1 MICSFVK
8 IIEKNSLGF
17 CLKLKK
23 LFMLLFIF
31 NTLSFISMAIVIN
44 KYQKSTIKLEDAYNM
59 QYKSLILADEL
70 RQSSDDLTR
79 MARTYVLTGNPMFE
93 EQYKTVLAIRNGELP
108 RPKRYNGI
116 FWDFLTIDGSIPILD
131 GEKIP
136 LRELMKNANFPESEL
151 NMLFTSQN
159 ESDDL
164 TKLENKAMNAMKG
177 NFLDKDGNYT
187 IKAKPDFVLARDLM
201 HSKEYHE
208 AKIRIMKPLDN
219 FYKAFEN
226 RTKQKVD
233 EARATVKELEF
244 YVNVIVLFSIIL
256 FLMSFFIILFRI
268 VYPIDLLRNVM
279 LKLSTNNTNVEL
291 DKDKYND
298 EIADMIGAIEIFKDN
313 TQKLLT
319 SEHQIK
325 LAMQEATT
333 ANKAKSIFLA
343 RMSHELRTPLNAIL
357 GFANILQ
364 KSQNTNKQEKEN
376 LNIIKRSGEHLLNI
390 INEILELSKIEAG
403 KMELSPKS
411 FNLFDLIKEI
421 EDIFSFR
428 CESLNL
434 NFEIKTNNLPKYIK
448 ADEQRLRQILINLLG
463 NSLKFTKEGFISL
476 YVYELNNKL
485 FFEVKDS
492 GIGISK
498 EYQEKIF
505 KPFEQIKKDNYT
517 SEGTGLGLSITKEL
531 IALMDGNIYLKSQV
545 GVGSEFYFSINYE
558 KANEAEIKKESSKNI
573 VAVKNQDF
581 SKTILVVDD
590 IKENRDLI
598 TWLLESYNFKTL
610 QASSGI
616 EALEIY
622 KKEKIDLIFMDI
634 LMEGMNGIETILAI
648 RQKDKK
654 IPIIAL
660 SANVFEEDKNE
671 AIKSGADDFLA
682 KPVEEKEIF
691 LILQK
696 YLDVELFYEN
706 DKKEEIFDVK
716 NELKN
721 LSKEFFQKLNEK
733 ALLMDSDGILNLIE
747 EYNLSKELQNHIK
760 NLINEFKY
768 QELINLYKY

>member
-1 MICSFVK
+1 
-8 IIEKNSLGF
+8 
-17 CLKLKK
+17 
-23 LFMLLFIF
+23 MLLFIL
-31 NTLSFISMAIVIN
+31 NTLSFISVAVVIN
-44 KYQKSTIKLEDAYNM
+44 KYQKSTINLEDAYNM

-79 MARTYVLTGNPMFE
+79 MARTYVITGNPMFE

-116 FWDFLTIDGSIPILD
+116 FWDFLTLQGNKPKLD

-136 LRELMKNANFPESEL
+136 LRDLMRNANFPDSEL

-164 TKLENKAMNAMKG
+164 TKLEHKAMNAIKG
-177 NFLDKDGNYT
+177 KFLDKDGNYT
-187 IKAKPDFVLARDLM
+187 IKGEPDFALARELM

-208 AKIRIMKPLDN
+208 AKIRIMEPLDR
-219 FYKAFEN
+219 FYRAFEN

-244 YVNVIVLFSIIL
+244 YVNVIVLFSIIF

-268 VYPIDLLRNVM
+268 VYPIDLLRRVM
-279 LKLSTNNTNVEL
+279 LKLSQNDMSVEI
-291 DKDKYND
+291 DKNKFDD
-298 EIADMIGAIEIFKDN
+298 EVGDMIGAVEIFKDN

-325 LAMQEATT
+325 QAMQEATT

-364 KSQNTNKQEKEN
+364 KSQNINKQEKEN

-403 KMELSPKS
+403 KMELTPKS

-421 EDIFSFR
+421 DDIFSFR

-434 NFEIKTNNLPKYIK
+434 KFEIKTNNLQKYIK
-448 ADEQRLRQILINLLG
+448 TDEQRLRQILINLLG

-505 KPFEQIKKDNYT
+505 KPFEQVKKDNYT

-531 IALMDGNIYLKSQV
+531 ITLMGGNIYLKSQV

-558 KANEAEIKKESSKNI
+558 KADENKIKKESSKNI

-671 AIKSGADDFLA
+671 AIQSGADDFLA
-682 KPVEEKEIF
+682 KPVEEKEIL
-691 LILQK
+691 LILEK
-696 YLDVELFYEN
+696 YLHIELEYEN
-706 DKKEEIFDVK
+706 KEKSIDFKKELEI
-716 NELKN
+716 LP
-721 LSKEFFQKLNEK
+721 KEFVEKLKQK
-733 ALLMDSDGILNLIE
+733 ALLMDNDGIFELLK
-747 EYNLSKELQNHIK
+747 EYDLSSDLKIYIK
-760 NLINEFKY
+760 SLVDEFKY
-768 QELINLYKY
+768 QELVNLV

>member
-1 MICSFVK
+1 
-8 IIEKNSLGF
+8 
-17 CLKLKK
+17 
-23 LFMLLFIF
+23 MLLFIL
-31 NTLSFISMAIVIN
+31 NTLSFISVAVVIN
-44 KYQKSTIKLEDAYNM
+44 KYQKSTINLEDAYNM

-79 MARTYVLTGNPMFE
+79 MARTYVITGNPMFE

-116 FWDFLTIDGSIPILD
+116 FWDFLTLQGNKPKLD

-136 LRELMKNANFPESEL
+136 LRDLMRNANFPDSEL

-164 TKLENKAMNAMKG
+164 TKLEHKAMNAIKG
-177 NFLDKDGNYT
+177 KFLDKDGNYT
-187 IKAKPDFVLARDLM
+187 IKGEPDFALARELM

-208 AKIRIMKPLDN
+208 AKIRIMEPLDR
-219 FYKAFEN
+219 FYRAFEN

-244 YVNVIVLFSIIL
+244 YVNVIVLFSIVF

-268 VYPIDLLRNVM
+268 VYPIDLLRRVM
-279 LKLSTNNTNVEL
+279 LKLSQNDMSVEI
-291 DKDKYND
+291 DKNKFDD
-298 EIADMIGAIEIFKDN
+298 EVGDMIGAVEIFKDN

-325 LAMQEATT
+325 QAMEEATT

-364 KSQNTNKQEKEN
+364 KSQNINKQEKEN

-403 KMELSPKS
+403 KMELTPKS

-421 EDIFSFR
+421 DDIFSFR
-428 CESLNL
+428 CESINL

-505 KPFEQIKKDNYT
+505 KPFEQVKKDNYT
-517 SEGTGLGLSITKEL
+517 TEGTGLGLSITKEL
-531 IALMDGNIYLKSQV
+531 ITLMAGNIYLKSQV

-558 KANEAEIKKESSKNI
+558 KADENKIKKESSKNI

-671 AIKSGADDFLA
+671 AIQSGADDFLA
-682 KPVEEKEIF
+682 KPVEEKEIL
-691 LILQK
+691 LILEK
-696 YLDVELFYEN
+696 YLYIELEYEN
-706 DKKEEIFDVK
+706 KEKRIDVKKELESLPQEFVEK
-716 NELKN
+716 LK
-721 LSKEFFQKLNEK
+721 QK
-733 ALLMDSDGILNLIE
+733 ALLMDNDGIFELLK
-747 EYNLSKELQNHIK
+747 EYDLSNDLKIYIK
-760 NLINEFKY
+760 SLVHEFKY
-768 QELINLYKY
+768 QELVNLV

>member
-1 MICSFVK
+1 M
-8 IIEKNSLGF
+8 
-17 CLKLKK
+17 KLKK
-23 LFMLLFIF
+23 LFMLLFIL
-31 NTLSFISMAIVIN
+31 NTLLFISVAIVIN
-44 KYQKSTIKLEDAYNM
+44 KYQKSTINLEDAYNM

-79 MARTYVLTGNPMFE
+79 MARTYVITGNPMFE

-116 FWDFLTIDGSIPILD
+116 FWDFLTLQGNKPKLD

-136 LRELMKNANFPESEL
+136 LRDLMRNANFPDSEL

-164 TKLENKAMNAMKG
+164 TKLEHKAMNAIKG
-177 NFLDKDGNYT
+177 KFLDKDGNYT
-187 IKAKPDFVLARDLM
+187 IKGEPDFALARELM

-208 AKIRIMKPLDN
+208 AKIRIMEPLDR
-219 FYKAFEN
+219 FYRAFEN

-244 YVNVIVLFSIIL
+244 YVNVIVLFSIIF

-268 VYPIDLLRNVM
+268 VYPIDLLRRVM
-279 LKLSTNNTNVEL
+279 LKLSQNDMSVEI
-291 DKDKYND
+291 DKNKFDD
-298 EIADMIGAIEIFKDN
+298 EVGDMIGAVEIFKDN

-325 LAMQEATT
+325 QAMQEATT
-333 ANKAKSIFLA
+333 ANKAKSVFLA

-364 KSQNTNKQEKEN
+364 KSQNINKQEKEN

-403 KMELSPKS
+403 KMELTPKS

-421 EDIFSFR
+421 DDIFSFR
-428 CESLNL
+428 CESINL

-505 KPFEQIKKDNYT
+505 KPFEQVKKDNYT

-531 IALMDGNIYLKSQV
+531 ITLMAGNIYLKSQV

-558 KANEAEIKKESSKNI
+558 KADENKIKKESSKNI

-634 LMEGMNGIETILAI
+634 LMERMNGIETILAI

-682 KPVEEKEIF
+682 KPVEEKEIL
-691 LILQK
+691 LILEK
-696 YLDVELFYEN
+696 YLYIELEYEN
-706 DKKEEIFDVK
+706 KEKRIDVKKELESLPQEFVEK
-716 NELKN
+716 LK
-721 LSKEFFQKLNEK
+721 QK
-733 ALLMDSDGILNLIE
+733 ALLMDNDGIFELLKA
-747 EYNLSKELQNHIK
+747 YDLSSGLKIYIK
-760 NLINEFKY
+760 SLVDEFKY
-768 QELINLYKY
+768 QELVNLV

>member
-1 MICSFVK
+1 M
-8 IIEKNSLGF
+8 
-17 CLKLKK
+17 KLKN
-23 LFMLLFIF
+23 LFKLLFIF
-31 NTLSFISMAIVIN
+31 NTVSFIFVAIVIN
-44 KYQKSTIKLEDAYNM
+44 KYQKATIELEDAYNM

-79 MARTYVLTGNPMFE
+79 MARTYVITGNPMFE
-93 EQYKTVLAIRNGELP
+93 EQYKTVLAIRNADLP

-116 FWDFLTIDGSIPILD
+116 FWDFLSLENSIATLD
-131 GEKIP
+131 GEKIA
-136 LRELMKNANFPESEL
+136 LRDLMRNANFPESEL

-164 TKLENKAMNAMKG
+164 TKLEHKAMNAIKG
-177 NFLDKDGNYT
+177 IFEDKNGNYT
-187 IKAKPDFVLARDLM
+187 IKAKPDFALARELM

-208 AKIRIMKPLDN
+208 AKIRIMEPLDN

-226 RTKQKVD
+226 RTKQKVE
-233 EARATVKELEF
+233 EARNSLKEQEF
-244 YVNVIVLFSIIL
+244 YVNVIVLFSVIL

-268 VYPIDLLRNVM
+268 VYPIDLLRVVM
-279 LKLSTNNTNVEL
+279 LKLSTNNTNVEI

-298 EIADMIGAIEIFKDN
+298 EIGDMIGAIEIFKEN
-313 TQKLLT
+313 TQKLLS

-325 LAMQEATT
+325 QAMQEATT
-333 ANKAKSIFLA
+333 ANKAKSVFLA

-364 KSQNTNKQEKEN
+364 KSQNINKQEREN

-403 KMELSPKS
+403 KMELLPRS
-411 FNLFDLIKEI
+411 FSLFDLIKEI
-421 EDIFSFR
+421 DDIFSFR

-434 NFEIKTNNLPKYIK
+434 KFEIKTNNLPKYIK
-448 ADEQRLRQILINLLG
+448 TDEQRLRQILINLLG

-505 KPFEQIKKDNYT
+505 KPFEQVKKDNYT

-531 IALMDGNIYLKSQV
+531 IALMGGNIYLKSQV

-558 KANEAEIKKESSKNI
+558 KADENKIKKESSKNI

-648 RQKDKK
+648 REKDKR

-682 KPVEEKEIF
+682 KPVEEKEIL
-691 LILQK
+691 LILEK
-696 YLDVELFYEN
+696 YLYIELEYEN
-706 DKKEEIFDVK
+706 KEKRIDVKKELESLPQEFVEK
-716 NELKN
+716 LK
-721 LSKEFFQKLNEK
+721 QK
-733 ALLMDSDGILNLIE
+733 ALLMDNDGIFELLK
-747 EYNLSKELQNHIK
+747 EYDLSNDLKIYIK
-760 NLINEFKY
+760 SLVHEFKY
-768 QELINLYKY
+768 QELVNLV